1 MRSISSRGMLW
12 HLRLGPET
20 TCVRMAPANSRS
32 PQTVVAWTYAQAV
45 VPRNGKHPPDERAE
59 DGLSDGQGDNVALLG
74 KKPRHADPT
83 DKGHGNQNRVGP
95 VQSAEDRAGQQGRQP
110 AIFDER
116 HQAVVEQRLKSY
128 LLEQAE
134 SKVIPEA
141 AERNEMGRKPARHA
155 KRETHR
161 DQHDRANSKEDRG
174 LARGGPDVVGTPA
187 ESLRRVAMHQKTNRE
202 PQNENHPRVPR
213 RELQSPDIA
222 CDQQRHSHY
231 IEEGQPAQ
239 CCGTHGASLAETLES
254 RARRVNHARTISSA
268 GLRRGV

>member
-12 HLRLGPET
+12 HLGLGP
-20 TCVRMAPANSRS
+20 RQPAVGWPPATSRS
-32 PQTVVAWTYAQAV
+32 PQTVVAWTHARAV
-45 VPRNGKHPPDERAE
+45 VQGTGKPPQEERAE

-83 DKGHGNQNRVGP
+83 DKGHGNQDGVGP

-110 AIFDER
+110 AISDER

-187 ESLRRVAMHQKTNRE
+187 ESLRRVAMDQKTNRE
-202 PQNENHPRVPR
+202 PQNENHP
-213 RELQSPDIA
+213 
-222 CDQQRHSHY
+222 
-231 IEEGQPAQ
+231 
-239 CCGTHGASLAETLES
+239 
-254 RARRVNHARTISSA
+254 
-268 GLRRGV
+268 